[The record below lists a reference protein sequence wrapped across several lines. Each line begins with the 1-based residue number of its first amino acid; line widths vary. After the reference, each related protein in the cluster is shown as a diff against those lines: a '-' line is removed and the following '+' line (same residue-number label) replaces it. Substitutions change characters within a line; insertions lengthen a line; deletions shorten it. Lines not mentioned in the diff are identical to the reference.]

1 MNIDPI
7 IKNKLINEI
16 SYNNKDKPELIKLAL
31 IDILTEDEIENLMKK
46 YDKFYIR
53 ICDGIELCDKA
64 EEFPHH
70 KYEEFP
76 HHKLNSY
83 KINILSQEGMCEDR
97 LIVSN
102 IMENF
107 CPITG
112 FVKPSGNTIT
122 DICKNNKIIGYNI
135 YPYLFLFHLDDIR
148 KIRQT

>member
-1 MNIDPI
+1 MQIDPI

-53 ICDGIELCDKA
+53 ICDSIELCDK
-64 EEFPHH
+64 H
-70 KYEEFP
+70 
-76 HHKLNSY
+76 NSY

-135 YPYLFLFHLDDIR
+135 YPFLFLFHLDDIR